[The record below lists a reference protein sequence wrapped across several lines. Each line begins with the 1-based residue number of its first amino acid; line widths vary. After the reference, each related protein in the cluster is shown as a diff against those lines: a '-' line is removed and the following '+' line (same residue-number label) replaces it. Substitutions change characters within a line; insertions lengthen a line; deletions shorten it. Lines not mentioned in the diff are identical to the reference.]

1 MGPRAFDLASE
12 SADAET
18 QPRFLWF
25 DQQFAI
31 RLRRGREEVDD
42 MTHAAPAPLIGREF
56 DSFLFAPIGDDGH
69 GQPLSVLSALA
80 RSDVDPWE
88 EAGALARMP
97 RKKAKAR
104 LTALIVALPDEP
116 IAALRLDAIASDLV
130 ALLPRANNFV
140 PRPQSDVRRSENA
153 QAWLGLSV
161 LVVLTAMALIIS
173 APQSQRPGPST
184 NSYASTAN
192 GSMRPVP
199 PVAHN

>member
-31 RLRRGREEVDD
+31 RFRRGREEVDD
-42 MTHAAPAPLIGREF
+42 MTHAAPLIGREF

-173 APQSQRPGPST
+173 APQTQGPGPSA
-184 NSYASTAN
+184 NSFASTAN
-192 GSMRPVP
+192 VSMRPVP

>member
-1 MGPRAFDLASE
+1 MLKRSPGFYGSINNSRFGFGPVGN
-12 SADAET
+12 
-18 QPRFLWF
+18 RF
-25 DQQFAI
+25 
-31 RLRRGREEVDD
+31 DD

-56 DSFLFAPIGDDGH
+56 DSFLFASIGDDRH

-88 EAGALARMP
+88 EAGSLARMS

-104 LTALIVALPDEP
+104 LTARIVALRDEP
-116 IAALRLDAIASDLV
+116 IAALPLDAIASDLV
-130 ALLPRANNFV
+130 ALLPRANDFV
-140 PRPQSDVRRSENA
+140 FRSQSDVRRSENA

-173 APQSQRPGPST
+173 APQSQGPGPSA
-184 NSYASTAN
+184 NSFASTAN
-192 GSMRPVP
+192 VSMRPVP

>member
-1 MGPRAFDLASE
+1 MLKRK
-12 SADAET
+12 
-18 QPRFLWF
+18 PRFLWF

-31 RLRRGREEVDD
+31 RLRPAREKVDD

-56 DSFLFAPIGDDGH
+56 DSFLFASIGDDRH

-88 EAGALARMP
+88 EAGALARMS

-104 LTALIVALPDEP
+104 LTAMIVALQDEP
-116 IAALRLDAIASDLV
+116 IAALPLDAIASDLV
-130 ALLPRANNFV
+130 ALLPRANDFV
-140 PRPQSDVRRSENA
+140 PRSQSDVRRSENA

-173 APQSQRPGPST
+173 APQSQGPGPSA
-184 NSYASTAN
+184 NSFASTAN
-192 GSMRPVP
+192 VSMRPVP